1 MHMMSRFFL
10 IGAKNQSTVI
20 LAVYFLC
27 YLLFLTIEPAFCMDT
42 PPEPSSGK
50 STFNIFGMEYKFSW
64 KPAPATP
71 EAVADNVA
79 KVCKEKLDAYKA
91 IGEKPPG
98 DLKTYCD
105 KKVLEATKMAVDAH
119 FPKK

>member
-1 MHMMSRFFL
+1 
-10 IGAKNQSTVI
+10 
-20 LAVYFLC
+20 
-27 YLLFLTIEPAFCMDT
+27 MDI

-50 STFNIFGMEYKFSW
+50 TSFNIFGMEYKFSW
-64 KPAPATP
+64 KPAPTTP

-91 IGEKPPG
+91 TGEKPPA
-98 DLKTYCD
+98 DFKAYCEM
-105 KKVLEATKMAVDAH
+105 KVSEANKMAVEAH